1 MTDLLNVRSYCSYR
15 QKSCIGKKTF
25 VVVATSEKIKKIGTL
40 LNPISHFSVN
50 ELFFT

>member
-15 QKSCIGKKTF
+15 QKSCIRTQTF
-25 VVVATSEKIKKIGTL
+25 VVAATSEKIKKIGAL
-40 LNPISHFSVN
+40 LNPISHFIVN